1 MHKLLISLGALA
13 VILPSAAFAQA
24 ASAPSG
30 TVDIRNSDMGAHDTA
45 TQPSNLDLIRNGI
58 RNNDMDRTAQALRDK
73 LGPARPAKPQELT
86 AGAIVNDTTG
96 VVIAKIFSVAAD
108 GVILTTGVAKLKVP
122 ADAFGHNKAGLLLD
136 MSKAQFDKI
145 VTQANAAH

>member
-13 VILPSAAFAQA
+13 IVLPTPAFSQA

-30 TVDIRNSDMGAHDTA
+30 AVDIRNSDMGAHDTA

-73 LGPARPAKPQELT
+73 LGPARPAKAQELT
-86 AGAIVNDTTG
+86 AGAIVNDTAG
-96 VVIAKIFSVAAD
+96 VVIAKIYSVAPD
-108 GVILTTGVAKLKVP
+108 GVVLTTGVAKLKVP

-145 VTQANAAH
+145 ATQANAAH